1 MAVLGSSI
9 KTKEVLMFGIAD
21 VYTVFFLVLGILIA
35 FPGMMSIIIF
45 GLPKL
50 ASRSQV
56 RIEQTPIASFLVGLP
71 VAGIGGTMAAGL
83 MGSGGPLAAMGV
95 VLAVILILFS
105 LAGAAGMVLLIGRRM
120 FGEARTIP
128 LKPVLMGAL
137 AYELAILFPIIG
149 WVFFL
154 PLLFVL
160 TTGAG
165 LFSLVRWMPRM
176 PREPGVPNGATA
188 TEPIIRVQV
197 SPDPQQI

>member
-1 MAVLGSSI
+1 
-9 KTKEVLMFGIAD
+9 MFGIAD

-35 FPGMMSIIIF
+35 FPGMMSLIIF

-50 ASRSQV
+50 ANRSKI

-71 VAGIGGTMAAGL
+71 IVGIGGTMAAGL
-83 MGSGGPLAAMGV
+83 MGGGGPLAAMGV
-95 VLAVILILFS
+95 TVAVVLTLLS

-120 FGEARTIP
+120 FGETATVP

-137 AYELAILFPIIG
+137 AYELAALFPIIG

-154 PLLFVL
+154 PILFVL

-165 LFSLVRWMPRM
+165 LFALVRWMPRT
-176 PREPGVPNGATA
+176 TA
-188 TEPIIRVQV
+188 APEPILRVQV
-197 SPDPQQI
+197 APDPQ